1 MNLLHAKSLFLF
13 ASVSSRRLS
22 ERGYRGRERTE
33 KERERERER
42 EGGEE
47 SRAVCKL
54 NDVICQEMEIFAK
67 MHALAISPLSV
78 NFSFVVD
85 SRSRK
90 KKKVGEAATRKP

>member
-1 MNLLHAKSLFLF
+1 MQSL
-13 ASVSSRRLS
+13 SPSSRPFLLVDCRN
-22 ERGYRGRERTE
+22 EVTKGE
-33 KERERERER
+33 KERRKREK

>member
-33 KERERERER
+33 KERER

>member
-1 MNLLHAKSLFLF
+1 MNLLHAKSLSLF

-22 ERGYRGRERTE
+22 ERGYQGRERTE
-33 KERERERER
+33 KERER

>member
-33 KERERERER
+33 KERERER
-42 EGGEE
+42 GEE

>member
-1 MNLLHAKSLFLF
+1 MQSL
-13 ASVSSRRLS
+13 SSSSRPFLLVDCRN
-22 ERGYRGRERTE
+22 EVTEGE
-33 KERERERER
+33 KERRKRERER

>member
-1 MNLLHAKSLFLF
+1 MQSL
-13 ASVSSRRLS
+13 SSSSRPFLLVDCRN
-22 ERGYRGRERTE
+22 EVTEGE
-33 KERERERER
+33 KERRKRERERER